1 MTISFAVYDGLAKGI
16 TAEKLSE
23 IHKLSFQGSV
33 EQVWTPAEISSLL
46 LNPDTQVMTI
56 WQEAQAI
63 GFLMWRQAR
72 EEAEILTLC
81 ILPAWRTQG
90 MGSQI
95 LQEFYLLAAKNKI
108 AEIFLEVRE
117 NNAPAIRLYEKNA
130 FKAMGQRKNYYSDK
144 DALIMKYIMK

>member
-16 TAEKLSE
+16 IAEKLSK
-23 IHKLSFQGSV
+23 IHRLSFQGSV
-33 EQVWTPAEISSLL
+33 EQIWTPVEISSLL
-46 LNPDTQVMTI
+46 LNPDTRAMTI
-56 WQEAQAI
+56 WQNAQVT

-81 ILPAWRTQG
+81 ILPAFRGQG

-95 LQEFYLLAAKNKI
+95 LQKFYLLAAKNKI

-117 NNAPAIRLYEKNA
+117 NNAAAISLYEKNA
-130 FKAMGQRKNYYSDK
+130 FKAVGRRKNYYSDK